1 MNNPNYPHRKIC
13 HADLLTKAGF
23 KIDMAW
29 YEIQPVKPI
38 MVTNCGKLIYWK
50 RGETHMYEFLQFTGL
65 TDSKGKEVWEGDF
78 ENYLT
83 LDEFRINI
91 REWYKT

>member
-50 RGETHMYEFLQFTGL
+50 RGETHI
-65 TDSKGKEVWEGDF
+65 
-78 ENYLT
+78 T
-83 LDEFRINI
+83 LFDYQKISLNTLISRVIEQTKYNMAKKARVVFNN
-91 REWYKT
+91 E